1 MERRRFGRTGL
12 EVPVVGLGT
21 WQTFD
26 LGRGQEP
33 AARDVVDAVWE
44 GGTRFFDSSPMYGRA
59 EGVLGR
65 ALRDRRAEAL
75 VATKIWTSS
84 MAEARSQFEAQL
96 EFFGGRVDLEQVHNL
111 VGWRRHLAWLEEER
125 GTGRIR
131 FLGATHYAAGSF
143 DVLEEVMRTGR
154 IDAIQV
160 PYNPV
165 ERDAERRILPLAVEL
180 DLGVIAMRPLGG
192 GSLASRFDAREL
204 LKWTLADERVH
215 VAIPATSTPVHGR
228 TNTEAGAPPWP
239 SPQERQ
245 ALLRLS
251 STTGTVPPPP
261 RPPGR
266 AEAGSDHRP
275 RPPDERRGA

>member
-26 LGRGQEP
+26 VGQNSQST
-33 AARDVVDAVWE
+33 AREVVDAVWE

-65 ALRDRRAEAL
+65 ALGQRRNAAL

-84 MAEARSQFEAQL
+84 LVDARSQFEAQL
-96 EFFGGRVDLEQVHNL
+96 EFFGGRVDLEQIHNL
-111 VGWRRHLAWLEEER
+111 VGWREHLDWLEDER
-125 GTGRIR
+125 AAGRIGV
-131 FLGATHYAAGSF
+131 LGATHYAASAF
-143 DVLEEVMRTGR
+143 DELEKIMRTGR

-160 PYNPV
+160 PYNPL
-165 ERDAERRILPLAVEL
+165 ERDAERRILPLAAEL

-192 GSLASRFDAREL
+192 GSLARRFDAREL
-204 LKWTLADERVH
+204 LKWTLSDERVH
-215 VAIPATSTPVHGR
+215 VAIPATSSVVHAR

-239 SPQERQ
+239 SPEQRQ
-245 ALLRLS
+245 SLHQ
-251 STTGTVPPPP
+251 TGGTP
-261 RPPGR
+261 
-266 AEAGSDHRP
+266 
-275 RPPDERRGA
+275 